1 MLSPEASATPQRR
14 QRGPVGR
21 IAVLVACALGLAACS
36 SGDGA
41 GEIGTIGAV
50 TGFAGMVAADEPHA
64 ALAAR
69 DILSAG
75 GTAADAAVAGAFTMA
90 VTLPSSAGILGGG
103 MCLVHGI
110 DDDADRSK
118 VEVLE
123 FLPGFAPADGAT
135 RFPAAVPGLPRGLF
149 ALHAKYGV
157 LRWESLLAPAEQ
169 MARLGFPASRA
180 LAKEFVAGGAVL
192 RNDME
197 AIRTFADREGMSP
210 GEGTRLVQENLGAS
224 IARIRMRGV
233 GDFYQGV
240 MARDLVAAYRR
251 VGFGLTVDA
260 LRDYRPRW
268 LEPATTMR
276 GNEIVAVPPD
286 GVPGTETLQVY
297 NAVAGGTAQPQQGG
311 QPLPGAS
318 GIIAVD
324 KDGGAV
330 SCVLMMNG
338 PFGAGGMAPG
348 TGMLI
353 AAPPPYAGTVR
364 QPIGLLMAV
373 NSNVKE
379 FYFAGAAGGA
389 GAASSIGRIAGQVLT
404 QGVDLPT
411 ALSNA
416 ISGRDEIS
424 GLVNAASCTEGMP
437 PNPESCRVV
446 TDSRSSGYGMVVG
459 RK

>member
-1 MLSPEASATPQRR
+1 MLSPEASDRPQRR
-14 QRGPVGR
+14 QRSRTARLGV
-21 IAVLVACALGLAACS
+21 AVAAALALTACAGGS
-36 SGDGA
+36 DVERGQ
-41 GEIGTIGAV
+41 IGAV
-50 TGFAGMVAADEPHA
+50 TGFAGLVAADEPHA

-75 GTAADAAVAGAFTMA
+75 GTAADAAVAAAFTMA

-103 MCLVHGI
+103 ICLVHG
-110 DDDADRSK
+110 AETEK

-123 FLPGFAPADGAT
+123 FLPGFAPVDGGA

-149 ALHAKYGV
+149 ALHAKYGE

-197 AIRTFADREGMSP
+197 AVRTFADSEGMSP
-210 GEGTRLVQENLGAS
+210 GEGSRLVQENLGAS
-224 IARIRMRGV
+224 LARIRLRGV
-233 GDFYQGV
+233 GDFYQGL

-251 VGFGLTVDA
+251 VGFALTLDS

-268 LEPATTMR
+268 LEPATAMR
-276 GNEIVAVPPD
+276 GNEVVAAPPA

-297 NAVAGGTAQPQQGG
+297 QAVAAGGAVPQQGG
-311 QPLPGAS
+311 QPAPGSS
-318 GIIAVD
+318 GLVVVD
-324 KDGGAV
+324 NAGGSVA
-330 SCVLMMNG
+330 CVLTMNG

-348 TGMLI
+348 SGMLI
-353 AAPPPYAGTVR
+353 AVPPPQPGAVR

-373 NSNVKE
+373 NPNVKE

-389 GAASSIGRIAGQVLT
+389 AAASSIGRIAGRALE
-404 QGVDLPT
+404 QGADLQA
-411 ALSNA
+411 ALGEV

-424 GLVNAASCTEGMP
+424 GLVNAAHCSQGMP
-437 PNPESCRVV
+437 PNPSSCRVV
-446 TDSRSSGYGMVVG
+446 TDSRSGGYGMVVG
-459 RK
+459 RE